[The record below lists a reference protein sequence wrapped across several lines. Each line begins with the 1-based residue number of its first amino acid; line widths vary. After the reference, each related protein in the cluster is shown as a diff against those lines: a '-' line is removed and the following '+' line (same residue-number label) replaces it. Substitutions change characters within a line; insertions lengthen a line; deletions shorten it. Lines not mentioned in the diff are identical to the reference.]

1 MKIAI
6 VYDAVYPFVKGGA
19 EKRLWELATRLC
31 LRGHDVHLFGMKYW
45 EGADHLEREGV
56 HLHGV
61 CRPLDLYTGGRR
73 SIREAI
79 WFSLSLIRP
88 LLREKCDI
96 IDCQQF
102 PYLPCFTAKIV
113 SVLKKTPLVITWVE
127 VWGDYW
133 YGYLG
138 SFGWFG
144 KLAEKRIARFKN
156 PRIAI
161 SHFTAVRL
169 GQMYAVTVPAV
180 IPIGIDLSALQLIAP
195 AQDRTDIIFIG
206 RLIREK
212 NADLVVHA
220 TRLLM
225 ENHPDLRVII
235 VGEGPEREKLKSLI
249 DENGLETRITLHNFF
264 TDHARIIALLKASR
278 VFVLPSTREGFG
290 ITALEALACGLPVVT
305 VAHPANAVQD
315 LVTEKTGFV
324 SAVSSVDLAAKICLA
339 LEQQEGM
346 RISCIHAAE
355 QFAWDRIVTD
365 LENFYAS
372 VIKSGS
378 R

>member
-1 MKIAI
+1 
-6 VYDAVYPFVKGGA
+6 
-19 EKRLWELATRLC
+19 
-31 LRGHDVHLFGMKYW
+31 
-45 EGADHLEREGV
+45 
-56 HLHGV
+56 
-61 CRPLDLYTGGRR
+61 
-73 SIREAI
+73 
-79 WFSLSLIRP
+79 
-88 LLREKCDI
+88 
-96 IDCQQF
+96 
-102 PYLPCFTAKIV
+102 
-113 SVLKKTPLVITWVE
+113 LKKTPLVITWVE

-138 SFGWFG
+138 AFGWVG
-144 KLAEKRIARFKN
+144 KLAEKRIAQFKN
-156 PRIAI
+156 PGIAI

-169 GQMYAVTVPAV
+169 GQLYDVPVPAV
-180 IPIGIDLSALQLIAP
+180 IPMGIDLSALQVISP
-195 AQDRTDIIFIG
+195 AQDRADIIFIG

-212 NADLVVHA
+212 NADLLVHA
-220 TRLLM
+220 TLLLM
-225 ENHPDLRVII
+225 ESYPDIRVII

-249 DENGLETRITLHNFF
+249 EKNGLETRITLYNFF

-290 ITALEALACGLPVVT
+290 ISALEALACGLPVVT
-305 VAHPANAVQD
+305 VDHPANAVCD
-315 LVTEKTGFV
+315 LVTTETGFV

-339 LEQQEGM
+339 LEQQDGM